1 MPPASQ
7 TINPTLSTVVVT
19 ITQQQCNGGVTA
31 RALPS
36 LSLRIQFSPAV
47 MGKSRPQKER
57 SLMRNRRKRAISV
70 VVLLCLAVVVT
81 ASPIAAAP
89 GGNGNGN
96 GNGGSNGNGGNGNGN
111 GINPPVLTATP
122 ELDSLMLFGAGAAGL
137 SSISSNGPE

>member
-1 MPPASQ
+1 MTVTQRECNSWVAHTAS
-7 TINPTLSTVVVT
+7 PGMTLH
-19 ITQQQCNGGVTA
+19 
-31 RALPS
+31 
-36 LSLRIQFSPAV
+36 IQFATAV

-57 SLMRNRRKRAISV
+57 SLMLNRRKRAIAV

-96 GNGGSNGNGGNGNGN
+96 GNGNGGNGNGN
-111 GINPPVLTATP
+111 GINPPVLSATP

-137 SSISSNGPE
+137 AGYALMRRRAGRRQDKHTD